1 MSFISQLEALLAE
14 PAAQLSA
21 GEQVL
26 AGWITRLVHHYKV
39 GDTIQ
44 PVPQAGVGDGSTAP
58 GTGNAPIPVV
68 TPASAAASTYPA
80 VDADGCIKP
89 AAFVG
94 TPLESYRC
102 MIQDTYEHPGVPDAV
117 KANLL
122 HNFDENFGIRIQAN
136 SSDPLDVVGITE
148 GHNYMVPRM
157 QPSNN
162 PPPYGDVLVFPAKNT
177 ANNWPG
183 FRLADCAAFVA
194 HCQAVN
200 HWPKIDHTGAGAVA

>member
-1 MSFISQLEALLAE
+1 MSFISQLETLLAAPGAE
-14 PAAQLSA
+14 LSA

-39 GDTIQ
+39 GDVIQ
-44 PVPQAGVGDGSTAP
+44 PAPQAGTGDGATMP
-58 GTGNAPIPVV
+58 GTGNAPTPVV
-68 TPASAAASTYPA
+68 TTAPSYPT

-89 AAFVG
+89 EAFVG
-94 TPLESYRC
+94 TPLASYRC
-102 MIQDTYEHPGVPDAV
+102 MIQDTYEQLGVPVAV

-122 HNFDENFGIRIQAN
+122 SNFDENFGIRVLDN
-136 SSDPLDVVGITE
+136 NSDPFSISGITE

-177 ANNWPG
+177 ANGWPG
-183 FRLADCAAFVA
+183 FTLADCAAFVA
-194 HCQAVN
+194 RCQETGK
-200 HWPKIDHTGAGAVA
+200 WPKIDHTGVGAVA